1 MVKDQ
6 LKNATTYFGTYEA
19 REEAFR
25 KRVFTLIPR
34 KYAGPKL
41 FWKDFG
47 KITINELLQFIKQP
61 IAYIT
66 SNPRDCLAF
75 GTPWQVLTAAALRV
89 RRGDNQFSVNIP
101 EIAEVFGIMEN
112 LYQPIRTLSGGEA
125 VKVSLAKS
133 FVVSSSINRLII
145 ASPFSWLSRENFVYF
160 TKLFQHYRNR
170 DIPVDLFAL
179 EGEDSNETVSGH
191 EACLEVGNFRV
202 EFNLNLDDVR
212 ILLGSSLNPIYSE
225 QTYARVGN
233 FHQKLSSPC
242 LIIGNNGQGKS
253 LVAKALAGAYSYQGA
268 AEIGCEGKTGPPRL
282 LFQDV
287 ITQTL
292 LRSFDAIAR
301 SAICQDMAKPMA
313 LYEKI
318 LNAYRSCAKESASGY
333 IPSDPFE
340 DWGFRSLLEVKA
352 VLVAIRLC
360 GEPSALIIDE
370 PDWGLTRAAAIAFV
384 SAIISV
390 CHEFGVPVIL
400 ISHKPWWFTLA
411 NSILRVQRTAKKMEE
426 SGKYSFNINLT
437 AVPTEISDLE
447 DAMLDD

>member
-1 MVKDQ
+1 MMKDQ
-6 LKNATTYFGTYEA
+6 QKNSTTYFGSYEA

-25 KRVFTLIPR
+25 KGVFALIPR

-41 FWKDFG
+41 FWNDFV
-47 KITINELLQFIKQP
+47 KITLNELLQLIKQP

-75 GTPWQVLTAAALRV
+75 GTPWQVLTAAAMRAQ
-89 RRGDNQFSVNIP
+89 GADNRPLVNIS
-101 EIAEVFGIMEN
+101 EIAESFGIMEN
-112 LYQPIRTLSGGEA
+112 LYQSIRTLSGGET

-133 FVVSSSINRLII
+133 FVVSNSSKRLVI
-145 ASPFSWLSRENFVYF
+145 ASPFSWLSRENSVYF
-160 TKLFQHYRNR
+160 KKLFYHYLNR

-179 EGEDSNETVSGH
+179 EGEDSNETVGKL
-191 EACLEVGNFRV
+191 EAFLGITNFRV

-225 QTYARVGN
+225 QTFARVKN
-233 FHQKLSSPC
+233 FQQKLSSPC
-242 LIIGNNGQGKS
+242 LVIGNNGQGKS
-253 LVAKALAGAYSYQGA
+253 LIAKALAGAHSYQGA
-268 AEIGCEGKTGPPRL
+268 AKIWSEGKTGPPRL

-301 SAICQDMAKPMA
+301 SAICENMAMPMA

-318 LNAYRSCAKESASGY
+318 LNAYRSFSKESSSGH
-333 IPSDPFE
+333 ILSDPFE

-352 VLVAIRLC
+352 ILVAIRLC
-360 GEPSALIIDE
+360 GEPSAIIIDE
-370 PDWGLTRAAAIAFV
+370 PDWGLTRSAAVAFV

-400 ISHKPWWFTLA
+400 ISHKPWWLTLA
-411 NSILRVQRTAKKMEE
+411 KSVLRVQRTAKEMEE
-426 SGKYSFNINLT
+426 KGKYSFTINLR
-437 AVPTEISDLE
+437 AVPMEMSNSKDVMGG
-447 DAMLDD
+447 D

>member
-1 MVKDQ
+1 MMKDQ
-6 LKNATTYFGTYEA
+6 IKDATTYFGTYEA

-25 KRVFTLIPR
+25 ERVFTLIPR

-41 FWKDFG
+41 FWNDFG
-47 KITINELLQFIKQP
+47 KITLNELLQFIKQP

-75 GTPWQVLTAAALRV
+75 GTPWQVLTAAAQRA
-89 RRGDNQFSVNIP
+89 DNERLDNIH
-101 EIAEVFGIMEN
+101 EISEAFGITEN
-112 LYQPIRTLSGGEA
+112 LYQPIRTLSGGET

-133 FVVSSSINRLII
+133 FVVSNSSKRLVI
-145 ASPFSWLSRENFVYF
+145 ASPFSWLSRENFAYF
-160 TKLFQHYRNR
+160 NNLFHHYRNM

-179 EGEDSNETVSGH
+179 EGEDSNETVSEH
-191 EACLEVGNFRV
+191 NAFLEIKNFNV
-202 EFNLNLDDVR
+202 EFNLNLDDVN

-233 FHQKLSSPC
+233 FQQNLSSPC

-253 LVAKALAGAYSYQGA
+253 LIAKALSGAHSYQGA
-268 AEIGCEGKTGPPRL
+268 AEIRNEGKTGPPRL

-292 LRSFDAIAR
+292 LRSFDTIAR
-301 SAICQDMAKPMA
+301 SAICQETAMPMA

-318 LNAYRSCAKESASGY
+318 LNTYRSCTKESSSGQ
-333 IPSDPFE
+333 ISSDAFE

-352 VLVAIRLC
+352 ILVAIRLC

-370 PDWGLTRAAAIAFV
+370 PDWGLTRASAVAFV
-384 SAIISV
+384 AAIISV
-390 CHEFGVPVIL
+390 CHAFGVPVIL
-400 ISHKPWWFTLA
+400 ISHKPWWFPLA
-411 NSILRVQRTAKKMEE
+411 KSVLRVKRTAKEMVEK
-426 SGKYSFNINLT
+426 GKYSFTINLT
-437 AVPTEISDLE
+437 AMPTGMGVPENVISCD
-447 DAMLDD
+447 

>member
-1 MVKDQ
+1 MMKDQ
-6 LKNATTYFGTYEA
+6 IKDATTYFGTYEA

-25 KRVFTLIPR
+25 ERVFTLIPR

-41 FWKDFG
+41 FWNDFG
-47 KITINELLQFIKQP
+47 KITLNELLQFIKQP

-75 GTPWQVLTAAALRV
+75 GTPWQVLTAAAQRAQRADKERL
-89 RRGDNQFSVNIP
+89 DNIH
-101 EIAEVFGIMEN
+101 EISEAFGITEN
-112 LYQPIRTLSGGEA
+112 LYQPIRTLSGGET

-133 FVVSSSINRLII
+133 FVVSNSSKRLVI
-145 ASPFSWLSRENFVYF
+145 ASPFSWLSRENFAYF
-160 TKLFQHYRNR
+160 NNLFHHYRNM

-179 EGEDSNETVSGH
+179 EGEDSNETVSEH
-191 EACLEVGNFRV
+191 NAFLEIKNFNV
-202 EFNLNLDDVR
+202 EFNLNLDDVN

-233 FHQKLSSPC
+233 FQQKLTSPC

-253 LVAKALAGAYSYQGA
+253 LIAKALSGAHSYQGA
-268 AEIGCEGKTGPPRL
+268 AEIRSEGKTGPPRL

-292 LRSFDAIAR
+292 LRSFDTIAR
-301 SAICQDMAKPMA
+301 SAICQETAMPMA

-318 LNAYRSCAKESASGY
+318 LNTYRSCTKESSSEQ
-333 IPSDPFE
+333 ISSDVFE

-352 VLVAIRLC
+352 ILVAIRLC

-370 PDWGLTRAAAIAFV
+370 PDWGLTRASAVAFV
-384 SAIISV
+384 AAIISA
-390 CHEFGVPVIL
+390 CHAFGVPVIL
-400 ISHKPWWFTLA
+400 ISHKPWWFPLA
-411 NSILRVQRTAKKMEE
+411 KSVLRVKRTAKEMVEK
-426 SGKYSFNINLT
+426 GKYSFTINLT
-437 AVPTEISDLE
+437 AMPTEMGVPE
-447 DAMLDD
+447 DIIHCD